1 MCIMA
6 KFKSKHPVFFSHSPE
21 VYLGPCQTTLMKL
34 YAKRV
39 SSQKKLI
46 IFRKKSSLYVFQDH
60 KYTSAYSKNN
70 LAEYIKSS

>member
-1 MCIMA
+1 
-6 KFKSKHPVFFSHSPE
+6 
-21 VYLGPCQTTLMKL
+21 MKL

-39 SSQKKLI
+39 NSQKKLI

-60 KYTSAYSKNN
+60 KDTSAYSKNN